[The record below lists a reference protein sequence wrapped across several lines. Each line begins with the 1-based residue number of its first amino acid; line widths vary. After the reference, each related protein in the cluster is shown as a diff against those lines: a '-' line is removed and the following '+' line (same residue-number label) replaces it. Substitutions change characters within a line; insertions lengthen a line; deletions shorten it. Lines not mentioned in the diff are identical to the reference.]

1 MKYLTSL
8 SSTECSIPLL
18 VETFDPEQFALFP
31 NESGGGVTISNDE
44 MLQLSSL
51 YSKLYETYIFR
62 LSAKLDSQFNISEAA
77 ASILARR
84 ALVPLIHCFM
94 DRMVRV
100 KKAIECAPCQLT
112 TPRQELFPTTDT
124 IEAFEGAAIGNP
136 AFNQYMVWFVG
147 QVWQLPESDTVPEGS
162 PFEGQLGF
170 KNNLFR
176 SHRSIPLFLVER
188 SWHKFL
194 ATLRVSRFPTL
205 SMANATGAFYN
216 HNFHFKYLQDISLKW
231 PLKSEETDETLRGQ
245 LFSEAFIANAE
256 LTGFLTKLG
265 LGDLEQARARKLL
278 KDFLHFYYP
287 STLLEG
293 ITSNMPQA
301 IQILRPFKKV
311 AMISSSLGDTR
322 SCYLVAAAKKMGLT
336 IVHHQHGGH
345 YGYIKDMSSI
355 LELEYPGVDQFV
367 SWGWSRLPE
376 YPVLTGL
383 SIIKLPSPWLSER
396 KRYWKRITLGGSR
409 EYDFLLMPNV
419 VKRFPAAP
427 HGASVSRIDLI
438 QEFAKSLK
446 DLVRKVTENNLS
458 IIHKPY
464 NPATVKLLSKTM
476 EELKTIGGKLYYCEQ
491 QLDKG
496 LTYELLK
503 RCSVVLW
510 DQPGTGFLECL
521 SSNIPT
527 MVYWPRIYSQEEAW
541 LEPLFLELEQMGI
554 VHRDV
559 DSLAEEMQRF
569 KLSPADWMHDAERVS
584 LVNRFCRRFAW
595 TSAEWPEHWRRYLD
609 RLSESDSVDNK
620 KDTSGTT

>member
-1 MKYLTSL
+1 
-8 SSTECSIPLL
+8 
-18 VETFDPEQFALFP
+18 
-31 NESGGGVTISNDE
+31 
-44 MLQLSSL
+44 
-51 YSKLYETYIFR
+51 
-62 LSAKLDSQFNISEAA
+62 
-77 ASILARR
+77 
-84 ALVPLIHCFM
+84 
-94 DRMVRV
+94 
-100 KKAIECAPCQLT
+100 
-112 TPRQELFPTTDT
+112 
-124 IEAFEGAAIGNP
+124 
-136 AFNQYMVWFVG
+136 
-147 QVWQLPESDTVPEGS
+147 
-162 PFEGQLGF
+162 
-170 KNNLFR
+170 
-176 SHRSIPLFLVER
+176 
-188 SWHKFL
+188 
-194 ATLRVSRFPTL
+194 
-205 SMANATGAFYN
+205 
-216 HNFHFKYLQDISLKW
+216 
-231 PLKSEETDETLRGQ
+231 
-245 LFSEAFIANAE
+245 
-256 LTGFLTKLG
+256 
-265 LGDLEQARARKLL
+265 
-278 KDFLHFYYP
+278 
-287 STLLEG
+287 
-293 ITSNMPQA
+293 
-301 IQILRPFKKV
+301 
-311 AMISSSLGDTR
+311 
-322 SCYLVAAAKKMGLT
+322 
-336 IVHHQHGGH
+336 
-345 YGYIKDMSSI
+345 
-355 LELEYPGVDQFV
+355 
-367 SWGWSRLPE
+367 
-376 YPVLTGL
+376 
-383 SIIKLPSPWLSER
+383 
-396 KRYWKRITLGGSR
+396 
-409 EYDFLLMPNV
+409 MPNV